1 MKYIMLMNVNRKLMN
16 VDGCGCVEFL
26 DVIRG
31 MRMNVNV
38 LCFML
43 EKMWMNTWMCID
55 GCM

>member
-1 MKYIMLMNVNRKLMN
+1 MNVNRKLMN